1 VTGYRVVQGDAD
13 VRSEPLADDEAGIR
27 LWQPISDAG
36 WARIARQVA
45 ERPEAELWIEYST
58 EDLEV
63 LRHVPTLRRLV
74 VRSLSLR
81 SWDGVRHVGTS
92 LERLDMADGTLRPI
106 SIAPLGELGLTA
118 LHLIGPVR
126 DVEVLGRLTRMTGL
140 GLHSITLPDLSL
152 LLPMRELR
160 DLWIGLGGTSDLGLL
175 PELPNLE
182 ELELWRIRG
191 LRDVSILGAMPN
203 LRSLNLQSMST
214 ITELPSFRAA
224 TALRR
229 VALDTMKGVTDLSP
243 LAEAPNL
250 EELLL
255 IAMPQLDA
263 ESLRPLVDHP
273 SLRRGV
279 WGFGSTRRNVAA
291 YDLLP
296 LGDPPYGHPRFDAAR
311 ATGTTESA

>member
-1 VTGYRVVQGDAD
+1 MSQYRLVQGDAD
-13 VRSEPLADDEAGIR
+13 VTSEPLGSDEAGVR
-27 LWQPISDAG
+27 VWQPISDES
-36 WARIARQVA
+36 WARIARQLE
-45 ERPEAELWIEYST
+45 ERPEAELWIEYPT

-63 LRHVPTLRRLV
+63 LRLVPTVRRLT

-81 SWDGVRHVGTS
+81 SWDGVRHVAAS

-118 LHLIGPVR
+118 LYLIGPVR
-126 DVEVLGRLTRMTGL
+126 DVEVLGRLTGMTGL
-140 GLHSITLPDLSL
+140 GLRSLTLPDLSL

-175 PELPNLE
+175 PELANLE

-191 LRDVSILGAMPN
+191 LRDVSVVGAMPN
-203 LRSLNLQSMST
+203 LRSLMLQSMSA
-214 ITELPSFRAA
+214 ITDLPSLRAA

-229 VALDTMKGVTDLSP
+229 VALDTMKGITDLSP

-255 IAMPQLDA
+255 IAMPHLDA
-263 ESLRPLVDHP
+263 ESLRPLIGHP
-273 SLRRGV
+273 TLRRGV
-279 WGFGSTRRNVAA
+279 WGFGSTRKNVAA

-296 LGDPPYGHPRFDAAR
+296 LGDPPYGHP
-311 ATGTTESA
+311 SA